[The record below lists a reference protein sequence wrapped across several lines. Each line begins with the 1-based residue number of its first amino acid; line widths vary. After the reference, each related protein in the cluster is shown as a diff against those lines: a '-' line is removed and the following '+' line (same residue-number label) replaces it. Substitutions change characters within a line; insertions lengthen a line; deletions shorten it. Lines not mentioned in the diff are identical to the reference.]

1 MSCYVLLLF
10 FIQVVS
16 LILSDIVGDPL
27 ESIASGPAVPDTSTS
42 QDALDVIKKY
52 ASLDQVGDIRSL
64 D

>member
-27 ESIASGPAVPDTSTS
+27 ESIASGPTVPDTSTS